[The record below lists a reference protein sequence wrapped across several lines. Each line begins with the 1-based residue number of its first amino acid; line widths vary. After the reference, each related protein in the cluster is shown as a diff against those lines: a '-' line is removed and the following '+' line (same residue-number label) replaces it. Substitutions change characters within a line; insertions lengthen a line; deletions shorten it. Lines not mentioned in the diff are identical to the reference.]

1 MKTAYLLIDAASLA
15 FPLAFSASRRFGF
28 GRAWPRAWAA
38 VALSALPFGLW
49 DIAFARAG
57 VWDFNPAYVLG
68 PGVFGLPLE
77 EWWFFF
83 AIPFACLFIY
93 RQFAGSPESPVRRGS
108 AEGAGPGTAPDG
120 RSAAVGA
127 GPARARPGPAFVLA
141 FACLSAAFAAL
152 ALTHTGRAYT
162 FSVGLAAS
170 VAAAALAWGRP
181 RYAKAFLP
189 ALAVQYV
196 PFLIVNGLLTALPV
210 VRYRAD
216 AILGPRIYSIPVEDA
231 AFAFV
236 MFVLPVAL
244 YEALTAAEAS
254 AVPAPGS
261 AAAPAARVPGPVS
274 ARPEAAP

>member
-1 MKTAYLLIDAASLA
+1 MRAAYLLIDAASLA

-28 GRAWPRAWAA
+28 GRAWPLAWAA
-38 VALSALPFGLW
+38 VAVSALPFGLW
-49 DIAFARAG
+49 DVAFARAG

-68 PGVFGLPLE
+68 PKVLGLPLE
-77 EWWFFF
+77 EWLFFF

-93 RQFAGSPESPVRRGS
+93 RQFAGAPSAPAPMGAMGVPARRRS
-108 AEGAGPGTAPDG
+108 GPGAVFAP
-120 RSAAVGA
+120 
-127 GPARARPGPAFVLA
+127 A
-141 FACLSAAFAAL
+141 FACLAAAFAAM

-162 FSVGLAAS
+162 LSVGLAAA
-170 VAAAALAWGRP
+170 VAAASLAWARP
-181 RYAKAFLP
+181 RYARPMLL

-216 AILGPRIYSIPVEDA
+216 AILGPRILSIPVEDA

-244 YEALTAAEAS
+244 YEALASARQPAKPVAGPVAAEPTARRASRIPDPTAA
-254 AVPAPGS
+254 
-261 AAAPAARVPGPVS
+261 RPGPT
-274 ARPEAAP
+274 P